1 MMMMRKIPSSL
12 TISENR
18 KKSLKRNPKKISL
31 KKVIL
36 NSISKEVIG
45 SVLILSVIT
54 STFLKE
60 KSVINVV

>member
-1 MMMMRKIPSSL
+1 MMMRKILSSL
-12 TISENR
+12 TISENP

-36 NSISKEVIG
+36 NSTSKEVIG

-54 STFLKE
+54 STYLKE